1 MMQRKKRKESRSVD
15 GMSPT
20 QTMCRNCY
28 GGAMEDDSF
37 FLETV
42 VQYIPKH
49 MAFGLLKSCDTNY
62 WLRHQVPSSVAK
74 NVDQFLVLQDGNRLY
89 RAASLAKFK
98 ISDFLPTLRI
108 LSMKYGIEKFEQ
120 VMKQPLYT
128 STVNPDGCHD
138 QLLVSSKK

>member
-120 VMKQPLYT
+120 VMKQ
-128 STVNPDGCHD
+128 
-138 QLLVSSKK
+138 VSHVKILRND